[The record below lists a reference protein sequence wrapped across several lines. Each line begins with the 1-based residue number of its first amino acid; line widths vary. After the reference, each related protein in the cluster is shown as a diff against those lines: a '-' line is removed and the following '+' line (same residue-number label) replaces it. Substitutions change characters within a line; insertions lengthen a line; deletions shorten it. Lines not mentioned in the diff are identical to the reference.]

1 MLVTEV
7 DIINLNFDEAYQEE
21 LDEFQKDVVFQKLK
35 LDNARARENI
45 VKEIAESEQRQNK
58 CNHEVNMKQLALKQ
72 EFELTKLANDAA
84 QTAKK
89 DELEATRFQARM
101 DIQEILNAIQTAEV
115 ARRKE
120 NDTVEAEKL
129 ARLAEIEKAKQQAYA
144 DTIKEILGAIQPGLI
159 EAISAS
165 SKAEILKTGME
176 AIGPYV
182 LAEGNE
188 TIPDTVNKLV
198 RGTTLENII
207 NSDLFKT
214 SK

>member
-7 DIINLNFDEAYQEE
+7 DIININFDEAYQEE

-159 EAISAS
+159 EAISA
-165 SKAEILKTGME
+165 KANAQLLTDAAS
-176 AIGPYV
+176 AIAPYAIAQDESV
-182 LAEGNE
+182 ADF
-188 TIPDTVNKLV
+188 TNKLL
-198 RGTTLENII
+198 RGTSLENIL
-207 NSDLFKT
+207 NNM
-214 SK
+214 SKKD